1 MNKAIKNEILH
12 NLEVRKD
19 FKSLFDRFKKGSNK
33 SLTSID
39 AALMEIKFSSIVDG
53 SIDDIWC
60 YLFYLNHVG
69 YLSLDEVSHLIDP
82 LKKAESDLYA
92 DSEGLDEMIE
102 EVRGKIDPNNVEDS
116 VSKLEKPKDIYERY
130 ILQRALFQ
138 FDYIVDLD

>member
-1 MNKAIKNEILH
+1 M
-12 NLEVRKD
+12 
-19 FKSLFDRFKKGSNK
+19 KSLFDRFKKGSNK

-60 YLFYLNHVG
+60 YLFFLNHVG

-82 LKKAESDLYA
+82 LKNAESDLYA

-102 EVRGKIDPNNVEDS
+102 ELEYIEPVNRGVNEFLISLMYKNKNDKENALKYEKL
-116 VSKLEKPKDIYERY
+116 SKEHLK
-130 ILQRALFQ
+130 Q
-138 FDYIVDLD
+138 FDELNKK

>member
-19 FKSLFDRFKKGSNK
+19 LKSLFDRFKKGSNK

-60 YLFYLNHVG
+60 YLFPTNG
-69 YLSLDEVSHLIDP
+69 E
-82 LKKAESDLYA
+82 
-92 DSEGLDEMIE
+92 
-102 EVRGKIDPNNVEDS
+102 
-116 VSKLEKPKDIYERY
+116 
-130 ILQRALFQ
+130 LQW
-138 FDYIVDLD
+138 

>member
-19 FKSLFDRFKKGSNK
+19 LKSLFDRFKKGSNK

>member
-19 FKSLFDRFKKGSNK
+19 LKSLFDRFKKGSNK

-82 LKKAESDLYA
+82 LKNAESDLYA

-102 EVRGKIDPNNVEDS
+102 EVRGKIDQNNVEDS

>member
-19 FKSLFDRFKKGSNK
+19 LKSLFDRFKKGSNK

-82 LKKAESDLYA
+82 LKNAESDLNA

>member
-19 FKSLFDRFKKGSNK
+19 LKSLFDCFKKGSNK

-60 YLFYLNHVG
+60 YLIHLIQVG

-82 LKKAESDLYA
+82 LKTAESDLYA

-130 ILQRALFQ
+130 ILQRALFR
-138 FDYIVDLD
+138 FDYIIDLD

>member
-19 FKSLFDRFKKGSNK
+19 LKLLFDRFKKGSNK

>member
-1 MNKAIKNEILH
+1 M
-12 NLEVRKD
+12 
-19 FKSLFDRFKKGSNK
+19 
-33 SLTSID
+33 TSID

-82 LKKAESDLYA
+82 LKNAESDLYA

-138 FDYIVDLD
+138 FAYIVDLD